1 VRAVGGRSHE
11 PDLEPARR
19 RGVEVVGRLR
29 RSAASLL
36 ADALR
41 RDPVRLDRAV
51 ELGIVRREWLDRPAD
66 EPISTATPIEVLERW
81 LERTVE
87 QKPSTVAALGL
98 STVQVLASNSE
109 ERARDGVPD
118 TLTVVFTDLEG
129 FSAYTANVGDE
140 QSCHLLNEHRRVVGP
155 IVRSRGGRLVKQLGD
170 GLLLTFPSP
179 EAALFAGFELLDAAP
194 EPLRLRVGMHA
205 GDVLVLPD
213 RDVVGHV
220 VNIAARVTE
229 AARGGELLT
238 TEAVRDAV
246 RPLDGVV
253 FGRLRTHALRNV
265 AEPVRVCSAR
275 RATD

>member
-81 LERTVE
+81 LERSVE
-87 QKPSTVAALGL
+87 QRPSAITALGL
-98 STVQVLASNSE
+98 SAIQVLSSNSD

-129 FSAYTANVGDE
+129 FSAYTARVGDE
-140 QSCHLLNEHRRVVGP
+140 QSCHFLNEHRRVVGP

-170 GLLLTFPSP
+170 GLLLTFPSA
-179 EAALFAGFELLDAAP
+179 EAALYAGLELLDAEPAP
-194 EPLRLRVGMHA
+194 IRLRVGMHT

-220 VNIAARVTE
+220 VNVAARVAE
-229 AARGGELLT
+229 AAHGGELLAT
-238 TEAVRDAV
+238 QSVRDAV
-246 RPLDGVV
+246 QPLAGVQ
-253 FGRLRTHALRNV
+253 FGRLRKHALRNV
-265 AEPVRVCSAR
+265 SEPVRVCSVR
-275 RATD
+275 RASA